1 MKEWKIFEVRQGT
14 NSLGNPI
21 DCPGRIEDK
30 LNEVAKDG
38 WNIFKL
44 LNSGY
49 RIIAWKEK
57 SIQTP
62 EKEASHGY

>member
-1 MKEWKIFEVRQGT
+1 MKEWKIFEVKHEMGLDR
-14 NSLGNPI
+14 P
-21 DCPGRIEDK
+21 DRIEDK

-44 LNSGY
+44 LKNGY

-62 EKEASHGY
+62 EKEASDGKED